1 MKQVST
7 HQPERDAYPHA
18 RTEEL
23 IVRQIATD
31 TLVYD
36 KLQHKALCLNESAA
50 FLWQHCDGKTP
61 ASTLAAKME
70 THFNAPASEEVVLL
84 GLTQLSKQGL
94 LRDRL
99 EMSREMT
106 AAGMSRRTM
115 LRRTG
120 VAAAVTLPLVTAI
133 IAPTAAHAA
142 TGGAAGSP
150 CSTNSQCA
158 SGTCLGGMVCQ

>member
-36 KLQHKALCLNESAA
+36 KTQHKALCLNESAA

-61 ASTLAAKME
+61 ARVLADKLG
-70 THFNAPASEEVVLL
+70 THFNTPASEEVVHL
-84 GLTQLSKQGL
+84 GLTQLSREGL
-94 LRDRL
+94 LRDCL
-99 EMSREMT
+99 EMPREAT

-120 VAAAVTLPLVTAI
+120 VAAAVTLPLITAI

-142 TGGAAGSP
+142 TGGVTGSP
-150 CSTNSQCA
+150 CMSNTDCA
-158 SGTCLGGMVCQ
+158 SNICNGGICS